1 MKIKISL
8 LITQVIKTLPVSHPR
23 RVQIY
28 LDDGMQLPQG
38 YLSTKNEKDT
48 VDNIISKYLHVDP
61 DWLNRNVSGFRK
73 VDSSTAEV
81 TYTIMMPEI
90 LGAEKSGA
98 FFSYKEMQRLDKKID
113 EYYEQLLSRR
123 SL

>member
-1 MKIKISL
+1 MKIKITL
-8 LITQVIKTLPVSHPR
+8 LITQVVKNLPVSHPK
-23 RVQIY
+23 RVKMY
-28 LDDGMQLPQG
+28 LNDDMQLPQG
-38 YLSTKNEKDT
+38 YMSTKNEKDT
-48 VDNIISKYLHVDP
+48 VDDIISKHLHVEP

-90 LGAEKSGA
+90 LGAEKSGD
-98 FFSYKEMQRLDKKID
+98 FFSYQEIERLD

-123 SL
+123 PL